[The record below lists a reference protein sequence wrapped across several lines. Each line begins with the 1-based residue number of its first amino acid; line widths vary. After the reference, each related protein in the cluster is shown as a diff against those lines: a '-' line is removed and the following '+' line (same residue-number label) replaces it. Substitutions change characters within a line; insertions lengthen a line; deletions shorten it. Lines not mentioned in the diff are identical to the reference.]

1 MASLNEIA
9 EILAEREGRQYD
21 TVFTEEMKPLVH
33 IWRSRLV
40 RDSLERNR
48 ADRVFFR
55 QYFEIPMIAVN
66 SSDLPGFPDIPIM
79 RSECQLPNP
88 LRANGLILDYIG
100 SVDKLTTFQLFT
112 EQHEILPALKAR
124 YTGHLPKALWLNNY
138 IYAFNTLTLPYVGGA
153 AIFDDVRALDNIG
166 CTCNGATCYDD
177 DLEYPAPR
185 DIQQRIIQSILSV
198 ELRQPVKVQP
208 NQVPVDAPEKA

>member
-21 TVFTEEMKPLVH
+21 TVFTEEMKPLIH

-66 SSDLPGFPDIPIM
+66 SSDLPGFPDMPIL
-79 RSECQLPNP
+79 RSECALPNP

-112 EQHEILPALKAR
+112 EQHEILPALKAK

-138 IYAFNTLTLPYVGGA
+138 IYAFNTLTLPYAGGA
-153 AIFDDVRALDNIG
+153 AIK
-166 CTCNGATCYDD
+166 CYDD